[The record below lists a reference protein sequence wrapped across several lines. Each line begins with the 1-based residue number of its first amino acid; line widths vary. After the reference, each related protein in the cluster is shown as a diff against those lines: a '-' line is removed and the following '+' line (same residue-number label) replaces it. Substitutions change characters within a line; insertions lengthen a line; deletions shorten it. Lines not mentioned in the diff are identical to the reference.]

1 MTFNSPSSQ
10 NSSPDRT
17 TKEKPVLNFRQSR
30 KITFMSVIKSK
41 SSKVEE
47 VVEDAPSYTRI
58 KYSMPIIARQGEP
71 NEGLLSGRAVEIK
84 EEVSQVDRNN
94 DNEEFDQIEN

>member
-30 KITFMSVIKSK
+30 KITVMARSNP
-41 SSKVEE
+41 SKVEE

-84 EEVSQVDRNN
+84 EEVSLVDRNN

>member
-30 KITFMSVIKSK
+30 KITLMVRSK
-41 SSKVEE
+41 PSKVEE
-47 VVEDAPSYTRI
+47 VVEDAPSYTKI